1 MFIGIPV
8 REHHA
13 PVGALRPYVGGRETT
28 RPSVREHHAPAGTL
42 RRRYSAVTAAANSP
56 SGSTT
61 HLQVL
66 LSLYCRRDSGAGWGL
81 RYLRAGRHRVA
92 RGGLRGINR
101 DRQWTGVSAAGSPV
115 WCCGRGRGCQGGC
128 RRDRVC
134 GAGPVGA
141 VLHIRPGPAVEGSAE
156 SCGNALTINSGEIL
170 PCAERAPLHMG
181 ERQQEDDDLREPRN
195 RAENPESDRV
205 VFSLPCAIISA
216 TGLGKIR
223 PV

>member
-1 MFIGIPV
+1 MRRSPT
-8 REHHA
+8 RAWA
-13 PVGALRPYVGGRETT
+13 PRAG
-28 RPSVREHHAPAGTL
+28 VREHHAPAGAL

-195 RAENPESDRV
+195 RAEKPESDRGV
-205 VFSLPCAIISA
+205 SSLPCAITSA
-216 TGLGKIR
+216 TVLGKTW

>member
-1 MFIGIPV
+1 M
-8 REHHA
+8 
-13 PVGALRPYVGGRETT
+13 ALRA
-28 RPSVREHHAPAGTL
+28 PSAIAQ
-42 RRRYSAVTAAANSP
+42 
-56 SGSTT
+56 SGSIT

-81 RYLRAGRHRVA
+81 RYLRTGRHRVA

-195 RAENPESDRV
+195 RAENPESDRG
-205 VFSLPCAIISA
+205 VFSSMCNNLRNRPGKDLDRLRGNLTGNSPLSEPCRMS
-216 TGLGKIR
+216 TPPHR
-223 PV
+223 PRSPRRHPR